1 MVTDLVI
8 VGLET
13 TGATNATG
21 GLDFSTLPPLVT
33 MCWASSIEFVKE
45 HGLKGI
51 ASLPGKT
58 ELSWTE
64 GSCGGLAL

>member
-13 TGATNATG
+13 TGTTNATG
-21 GLDFSTLPPLVT
+21 GLDFCTLPPLVI
-33 MCWASSIEFVKE
+33 MHWASSIKFVKE
-45 HGLKGI
+45 HNLKGI

-58 ELSWTE
+58 ELPWTD